1 MDGSEV
7 KKRMSK
13 CGFGEYEPIAYKY
26 SFVAAQHNLN
36 VSLTSRTIDKVIHRC
51 LTHEIGKHEKKVD
64 FDKLPVDK
72 ADDKSEKRDVKA
84 VIETKEARKERE
96 KAEWERLSIIE
107 KLVKK
112 YFPSHI
118 NSIAIFV
125 VFGVGYV
132 IYEQVKNDFEIKY
145 TFRHGSC
152 PNFKI
157 KEDQLLD
164 RRELCS
170 TLESI
175 MRPVE
180 DKLVSSYYIVIGDHG
195 VGKTTLIRQA
205 ARKIGRGVIYVDVP
219 SNTEKFGF
227 AFARAIRF
235 HFKEHLRLSNW
246 IESKM
251 FGSPPDDGKEASWER
266 VLISFQQY
274 ALDFKKRYGH
284 VPVLIFDNCDSLA
297 KKDQKML
304 EILQDTAKTAIDDST
319 WVTVFVGSVGET
331 PEQME
336 GRSSITRAS
345 SFIEIGDLNE
355 KEAMTYL
362 TEKRS
367 LSKDMAKQ
375 IYDLYGGRFKSLQN
389 AATKIESGISFAEI
403 RLATLNDIFR
413 RIEKLRCRATSEEQT
428 FIFNILCGLLHRSEL
443 TVDELVHMQGNA
455 EIRHKVL
462 EELRNETILTRAVS
476 KGAYRFHGQ
485 STRVCVEEFYKEKR
499 CFHCKSIKDMK
510 F

>member
-1 MDGSEV
+1 MYLRHV
-7 KKRMSK
+7 L
-13 CGFGEYEPIAYKY
+13 F
-26 SFVAAQHNLN
+26 NLKS
-36 VSLTSRTIDKVIHRC
+36 VVHLRPQTIDKVIYRC
-51 LTHEIGKHEKKVD
+51 LTNEIGKHEKKID
-64 FDKLPVDK
+64 FDKLPIEKEDG
-72 ADDKSEKRDVKA
+72 KSEKRDVKA
-84 VIETKEARKERE
+84 VIETKEGRKERE
-96 KAEWERLSIIE
+96 KAEWERLSFIE

-132 IYEQVKNDFEIKY
+132 IYEQIKNDFEVKY

-157 KEDQLLD
+157 KEDQLLE

-180 DKLVSSYYIVIGDHG
+180 DKLVSSYYIVVGDHG

-297 KKDQKML
+297 RKDQKML

-375 IYDLYGGRFKSLQN
+375 VYDLYGGRLKSLQN
-389 AATKIESGISFAEI
+389 AATKIESGVSFTEI

-443 TVDELVHMQGNA
+443 TVDELVHMQENA
-455 EIRHKVL
+455 EIRHKML
-462 EELRNETILTRAVS
+462 EQLRNETILTRAVS
-476 KGAYRFHGQ
+476 KGAYQFHGQ
-485 STRVCVEEFYKEKR
+485 STKVCVEEFYKEKW